1 MNSSQANRGT
11 MWASSNQRW
20 AFVFEPKPECQYSV
34 SSGLVKS
41 ESTWLLDT
49 PRLPGGTDYLFP
61 PAASLKK
68 ITTGGLRMRNLEA
81 LKAKRKEMLA
91 NPTEAE
97 AIFHE
102 RIKQLG
108 ERFHPQHIIGF
119 YIVDFVFPKKMLIVE
134 IDGKHH
140 RKGEPYKHDMRRTE
154 FLKSL
159 GFEVSVSRTNLPELA
174 RSSGFAPCKASRM
187 MHSARRLREQ
197 KVSPCASSRRSITR
211 PSRRSRLFGLSKA
224 EGGRNQATKAGRPS
238 LPPSGWGYVRV
249 YRDERSSE
257 TKT

>member
-1 MNSSQANRGT
+1 

-159 GFEVSVSRTNLPELA
+159 GFEVSRIPNKLA
-174 RSSGFAPCKASRM
+174 RTRKIKWIRTMQSKPDDAFSKAIERAESL
-187 MHSARRLREQ
+187 AVCVKPEVNNQTVQTVKAVRLI
-197 KVSPCASSRRSITR
+197 KSRRGPQS
-211 PSRRSRLFGLSKA
+211 GN
-224 EGGRNQATKAGRPS
+224 EGGEA
-238 LPPSGWGYVRV
+238 
-249 YRDERSSE
+249 
-257 TKT
+257 